1 MMTRA
6 RIAFPKN
13 SPASSMLIFIL
24 FFIFLMF
31 LLLLYVLLKFNIDQ
45 VNELFLRTAQR
56 ERGRGN
62 LSWDK
67 NTTEFR
73 GGKKE
78 VG

>member
-1 MMTRA
+1 
-6 RIAFPKN
+6 
-13 SPASSMLIFIL
+13 
-24 FFIFLMF
+24 MF
-31 LLLLYVLLKFNIDQ
+31 LLLFYVLLKFNIDQ
-45 VNELFLRTAQR
+45 VNELLLRTAQR